1 MNFIRNN
8 YIYFLIYKI
17 KNNEKMWIVKIIED
31 RETLNRTIESFH
43 KFNSKKE
50 DYYIFERKI
59 INKLDTNINR
69 KNFQIFEKKL
79 HDRLILNTNC

>member
-1 MNFIRNN
+1 MNFFRNN

-31 RETLNRTIESFH
+31 REILNATIESFH

-59 INKLDTNINR
+59 KNKFDININR
-69 KNFQIFEKKL
+69 KNFQIFEKTYQ
-79 HDRLILNTNC
+79 DRLILNTDY